1 MYKTDWFFCDAKDY
15 KCEKKSLICTIKLTV
30 IYSPNLVFASM
41 FPDCLSNLFFIICS
55 SLIINGDFNEI
66 LNPILGRDSSL

>member
-1 MYKTDWFFCDAKDY
+1 MYKTDWFFCDANDY
-15 KCEKKSLICTIKLTV
+15 KCEKKSLICMIKLTV
-30 IYSPNLVFASM
+30 IYSPNLVFASI
-41 FPDCLSNLFFIICS
+41 FLSNLFFIICS